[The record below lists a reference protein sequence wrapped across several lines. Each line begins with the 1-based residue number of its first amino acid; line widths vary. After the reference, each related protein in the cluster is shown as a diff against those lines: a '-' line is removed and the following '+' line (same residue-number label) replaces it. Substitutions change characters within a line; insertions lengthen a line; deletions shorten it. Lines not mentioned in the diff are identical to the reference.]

1 MRSGSKEHDRRRLL
15 ADAPALAAHI
25 MRVLHERTDYAS
37 LFPERI
43 SVSPAASAVLLLLG
57 QVSCGQERDPEPCL
71 IFNKRSMQVK
81 QAGDLCFPGGRIAPR
96 WDIHLSRMLRFPFL
110 ALSRWPYWKGWR
122 RTSPVAGR
130 SLALL
135 LAASLREGF
144 EEMRLNPL
152 RVRFLGP
159 LPRQRLV
166 MFDRV
171 IYPMACF
178 MGRQRRF
185 FPNWEVEKIVY
196 IPLRD
201 LLNEKRYRCYRV
213 RMGHREQ
220 GSSFTGGGQKTH
232 PVIQEFPCFVH
243 EREGQQEVLWGATYR
258 ITALFLKVI
267 FGFAP
272 PPLKTLP
279 IIEGALTAT
288 YLTGTGKSKTGQ
300 P

>member
-1 MRSGSKEHDRRRLL
+1 MKSRSKERDIRLLL
-15 ADAPALAAHI
+15 ADSPALAAHI
-25 MRVLHERTDYAS
+25 MRVLHEKTDYAS

-57 QVSCGQERDPEPCL
+57 RESCEQGREHEPCL
-71 IFNKRSMQVK
+71 IFNKRSIQVK

-96 WDIHLSRMLRFPFL
+96 RDIHLSRILRLPFL
-110 ALSRWPYWKGWR
+110 ALSRWPYWEGWR

-130 SLALL
+130 RLALL

-159 LPRQRLV
+159 LPSQRLI

-178 MGRQRRF
+178 IGRQRRF

-201 LLNEKRYRCYRV
+201 LLNEKKYRCYRV

-220 GSSFTGGGQKTH
+220 RPSLLGGGQETH
-232 PVIQEFPCFVH
+232 PVIQEFPCFLY
-243 EREGQQEVLWGATYR
+243 EREGEQEVLWGATYR
-258 ITALFLKVI
+258 ITALFLEVI
-267 FGFAP
+267 FGFTP

-279 IIEGALTAT
+279 TVEGALTKT
-288 YLTGTGKSKTGQ
+288 YLTGTGKSKIG
-300 P
+300 

>member
-1 MRSGSKEHDRRRLL
+1 MKSRSKERDIRLLL
-15 ADAPALAAHI
+15 ADSPALAAHI
-25 MRVLHERTDYAS
+25 MRVLHEKTDYAS

-57 QVSCGQERDPEPCL
+57 RESCEQGREHEPCL
-71 IFNKRSMQVK
+71 IFNKRSIQVK

-96 WDIHLSRMLRFPFL
+96 RDIHLSRILRLPFL
-110 ALSRWPYWKGWR
+110 ALSRWPYWEGWR

-130 SLALL
+130 RLALL

-159 LPRQRLV
+159 LPSQRLI

-178 MGRQRRF
+178 IGRQRRF

-201 LLNEKRYRCYRV
+201 LLNEKKYRCYRV

-220 GSSFTGGGQKTH
+220 RPSLLGGGQETH
-232 PVIQEFPCFVH
+232 PVIQEFPCFLY
-243 EREGQQEVLWGATYR
+243 EREGEQEVLWGATYR
-258 ITALFLKVI
+258 ITALFLEVI
-267 FGFAP
+267 FGFTP

-279 IIEGALTAT
+279 TVEGALTKT
-288 YLTGTGKSKTGQ
+288 YLAGTGKSKIG
-300 P
+300 